1 MNLLNKNSF
10 RRFKKS
16 IILSIYIFY
25 FFTLYQISLLSHSEK
40 GEIIPHWYD
49 FPIFKNKFLF
59 FSISFT
65 SYILILI
72 LISYLSLVLFLLLN
86 TYDIFFPFN
95 VFQISIK
102 QIFPSQTVLLIC
114 SKILQE
120 LLYCHKRKVLIKTR
134 RQILNKN

>member
-1 MNLLNKNSF
+1 MDF
-10 RRFKKS
+10 IKS
-16 IILSIYIFY
+16 IILSIYIFHFY
-25 FFTLYQISLLSHSEK
+25 TLYQISILSHSEK
-40 GEIIPHWYD
+40 EKSYQIDITSP
-49 FPIFKNKFLF
+49 FFKNKFLF
-59 FSISFT
+59 SISFI

-102 QIFPSQTVLLIC
+102 QIFPSQTLLLIC